1 MESKAEVARILE
13 EIGTFME
20 LKGENPFKVRAFT
33 GAARTIETL
42 DGDLAAM
49 VASGEIATLKGVGP
63 ATREVITQLV
73 TTGTSAVHTEL
84 KEGIAPGLLEMM
96 EIPGLGP
103 KKIKAIHEG
112 LGIVSVGELEY
123 ACLENRLATL
133 TGFGAKTQ
141 EKILKG
147 IALRKAFRGRHLYV
161 DAVPV
166 AERIQAMLDGHP
178 DVIRAAIAGSM
189 RRRMETVKDLDFV
202 ASSDHP
208 ERVMADFV
216 ALPDVAEVIGHGTTK
231 SSIRFNSG
239 LQVDLRVVT
248 DAQFPF
254 TLHHFTG
261 SKDHNEALRSRAKAM
276 GLKINEYGLYRGD
289 ELIPCADET
298 EFYRAL
304 GLEFIPPELREGID
318 EITLAE
324 RQAIPQLV
332 EASQIQGVFHVHTTY
347 SDGAATLERMAQE
360 AQSLGYRYLGISD
373 HSQAAAYAHGLTV
386 DRIRE
391 QHAEIDALNARLDGL
406 TILKGIEADI
416 LADGSIDYDEE
427 TLAMFDFVI
436 ASIHQRFGLDEAAM
450 TERLVKAIRNP
461 RVTMLGHMTGRLLL
475 AREPYDLDL
484 ERVFK
489 EAAAHGVIIELN
501 ANPHRLD
508 IDWRHLRRALA
519 LGVQISI
526 NPDAHSVDG
535 LKDVGIGAGIARKGG
550 ATAAHVFNTQG
561 PEDVLAHLAKRRALC
576 APV

>member
-1 MESKAEVARILE
+1 MDKKAVAQILE
-13 EIGTFME
+13 DIGTFME

-33 GAARTIETL
+33 GAARTVETL

-49 VASGEIATLKGVGP
+49 VASGEIASVKGIGP

-73 TTGTSAVHTEL
+73 TTGQSAVYEEL
-84 KEGIAPGLLEMM
+84 KADIVPGLLEML

-112 LGIVSVGELEY
+112 LGIASVGELEY

-133 TGFGAKTQ
+133 TGFGVKTQ

-161 DAVPV
+161 DALPV
-166 AERIQAMLDGHP
+166 AERIQTMLEGHP
-178 DVIRAAIAGSM
+178 DVIRVALAGSM

-202 ASSDHP
+202 ASS
-208 ERVMADFV
+208 ENAEKVMADFV
-216 ALPDVAEVIGHGTTK
+216 ALPEVSEIIGHGPSK
-231 SSIRFNSG
+231 SSIRFTSG

-261 SKDHNEALRSRAKAM
+261 SKEHNEALRSRAKGM
-276 GLKINEYGLYRGD
+276 GLKINEYGLFRD
-289 ELIPCADET
+289 EELIPCADET

-304 GLEFIPPELREGID
+304 GLDFIAPELREGLD
-318 EITLAE
+318 EIALAE
-324 RQAIPQLV
+324 RHALPALV
-332 EASQIQGVFHVHTTY
+332 EANAIQGVFHVHSTY
-347 SDGAATLERMAQE
+347 SDGAATLERMALE
-360 AQSLGYRYLGISD
+360 AKSLGYRYLGISD
-373 HSQAAAYAHGLTV
+373 HSQAAAYAHGLTI

-391 QHAEIDALNARLDGL
+391 QHAEIDALNARLEGV

-416 LADGSIDYDEE
+416 LADGSIDYDDA
-427 TLAMFDFVI
+427 TLATFDFVI

-461 RVTMLGHMTGRLLL
+461 HVTMLGHMTGRLLL
-475 AREPYDLDL
+475 AREPYELDL
-484 ERVFK
+484 ERVFT
-489 EAAAHGVIIELN
+489 EAAKHGVIIELN

-535 LKDVGIGAGIARKGG
+535 LKDVGIGVGIARKGG
-550 ATAAHVFNTQG
+550 ATAAQVFNTQSL
-561 PEDVLAHLAKRRALC
+561 EDVLAHLAKRRALH
-576 APV
+576 ASV

>member
-1 MESKAEVARILE
+1 MDKKSVAQILE
-13 EIGTFME
+13 DIGTFME

-42 DGDLAAM
+42 DGDLAAL
-49 VASGEIATLKGVGP
+49 VASGEIAGIKGVGP

-73 TTGTSAVHTEL
+73 TTGRSTVHDEL
-84 KEGIAPGLLEMM
+84 KADIAPGLIEML

-112 LGIVSVGELEY
+112 LGIASVGELEY
-123 ACLENRLATL
+123 ACMENRLATL

-141 EKILKG
+141 EKILNG

-161 DAVPV
+161 DALPV
-166 AERIQAMLDGHP
+166 ANRILEVLQGHP
-178 DVIRAAIAGSM
+178 DVIRVAIAGSM

-202 ASSDHP
+202 VSSEHP
-208 ERVMADFV
+208 ERIMADFT
-216 ALPDVAEVIGHGTTK
+216 ALPDVTEVISHGPSK
-231 SSIRFNSG
+231 SAIRVTNG

-261 SKDHNEALRSRAKAM
+261 SKDHNEAMRSRAKGL
-276 GLKINEYGLYRGD
+276 GLKINEYGLFRGE
-289 ELIPCADET
+289 ELIPCEDEAA
-298 EFYRAL
+298 FFQAL
-304 GLEFIPPELREGID
+304 GLDYIPAELREGLD
-318 EITLAE
+318 EIASAE
-324 RQAIPQLV
+324 QHALPVLV
-332 EASQIQGVFHVHTTY
+332 DEPEIQGVFHVHTTY
-347 SDGAATLERMAQE
+347 SDGAATLERMALE

-373 HSQAAAYAHGLTV
+373 HSQAAAYAHGLTI

-406 TILKGIEADI
+406 KILKGIEADI
-416 LADGSIDYDEE
+416 LADGSIDYDDA
-427 TLAMFDFVI
+427 TLEAFDFVI
-436 ASIHQRFGLDEAAM
+436 ASIHSRFGMAQAEM

-484 ERVFK
+484 EQVFR

-519 LGVQISI
+519 LGVRISI

-535 LKDVGIGAGIARKGG
+535 LKDVRIGVGIARKGG
-550 ATAAHVFNTQG
+550 ARAEQVFNTQSL
-561 PEDVLAHLAKRRALC
+561 EDVLAHLSQRRARV
-576 APV
+576 AAV